1 MIKPIQRKAGCNS
14 RQLQIGNWQS
24 AIENESDDCPA
35 PATKLGAKWVEV
47 TKTAGTTFLTTYE
60 RIENVASNTR

>member
-1 MIKPIQRKAGCNS
+1 MEISGRFAN
-14 RQLQIGNWQS
+14 RQLKMKWMTV
-24 AIENESDDCPA
+24 P
-35 PATKLGAKWVEV
+35 PRLTKLGAKWVEV